1 MSGSLLLTVYHPG
14 CASRASELL
23 SVRYVITYQD
33 VYAASHCELHTGRVP
48 TCQPHHSMR
57 QTVTLTRNGSLLC
70 SQSGRSREAS
80 VLQLWHRAPAA
91 TPSVVSLTR
100 ERRIELCAIALRV
113 STLRSTRA
121 TSWQALVRFTR
132 EESSPSDPQ
141 SAIGMCKPHQ
151 RCADN
156 RFHHA
161 GCVCRAFRRASYIL
175 RWVRY
180 LSTNRMFTPHLS
192 TCELHPGCVCVCR
205 IVAGGIP

>member
-1 MSGSLLLTVYHPG
+1 
-14 CASRASELL
+14 
-23 SVRYVITYQD
+23 
-33 VYAASHCELHTGRVP
+33 
-48 TCQPHHSMR
+48 MR
-57 QTVTLTRNGSLLC
+57 QTATLTRNGSLLC

>member
-70 SQSGRSREAS
+70 SQSGRSRKPRCFNF
-80 VLQLWHRAPAA
+80 WHRAPAA

-100 ERRIELCAIALRV
+100 ERRIELCAIALRAPPFAPHELLHGKLWFASRARSLRPLIHSPPSGCASRTKDV
-113 STLRSTRA
+113 QTIDSTMQDVYAAPFDVRA
-121 TSWQALVRFTR
+121 T
-132 EESSPSDPQ
+132 
-141 SAIGMCKPHQ
+141 
-151 RCADN
+151 
-156 RFHHA
+156 
-161 GCVCRAFRRASYIL
+161 Y
-175 RWVRY
+175 
-180 LSTNRMFTPHLS
+180 
-192 TCELHPGCVCVCR
+192 
-205 IVAGGIP
+205 